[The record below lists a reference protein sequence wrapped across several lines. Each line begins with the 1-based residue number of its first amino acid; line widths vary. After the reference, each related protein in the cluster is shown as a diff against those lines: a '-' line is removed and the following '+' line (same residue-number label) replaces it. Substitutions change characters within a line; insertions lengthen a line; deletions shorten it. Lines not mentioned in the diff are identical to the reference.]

1 MSKAMQKII
10 IYLVILVALQI
21 VGLAIY
27 QYGQTYGFNENIN
40 PTTIIAGLMAVIG
53 LLGLVGRYLNKKDSK
68 RGYCESGISE
78 EQICTYRKKYPESA
92 SKKKIP
98 EINHEDDND
107 QSS

>member
-1 MSKAMQKII
+1 MCSRKDKLHFYSQHFDAGGE
-10 IYLVILVALQI
+10 I
-21 VGLAIY
+21 VCQDANSNPLLIS
-27 QYGQTYGFNENIN
+27 QTKRWERK
-40 PTTIIAGLMAVIG
+40 
-53 LLGLVGRYLNKKDSK
+53 GRYLNKKDSK